1 MRHDVLADVL
11 SKINNAERVRKKEVL
26 LKPVSN
32 VIRRILKILNQN
44 NYVGDFEYI
53 DDKRGGQIRLQLI
66 SKINKC
72 AVIKPRIPFKKDEIE
87 KYEKRYLPAKSFG
100 FLIVSTSKGI
110 MTHEEARKQGLGG
123 ILLAYVY

>member
-11 SKINNAERVRKKEVL
+11 SKINNAERVRKREVL

-32 VIRRILKILNQN
+32 LVKKVLKILNQEK
-44 NYVGDFEYI
+44 YVGDFEYI
-53 DDKRGGQIRLQLI
+53 DDNRGGQIKLQLI

-72 AVIKPRIPFKKDEIE
+72 AVIKPRLPFKSSEIE
-87 KYEKRYLPAKSFG
+87 KYEKRYLPAKGFG

-110 MTHEEARKQGLGG
+110 MTHNEAKKQGLGG
-123 ILLAYVY
+123 VLIAYVY